1 MEIVRIRFDDK
12 FNFDI
17 LFVCS
22 IDLNILKVLLE
33 KFGIFFYIVGV
44 EVVNDKSCVFIL
56 DFELENLDVF
66 YDILLKE
73 VLLVVDRN
81 KDFLFFFWIEVG

>member
-44 EVVNDKSCVFIL
+44 EVVNDKLCVFIL

-66 YDILLKE
+66 YDI
-73 VLLVVDRN
+73 
-81 KDFLFFFWIEVG
+81 FIERSIVSSRLE

>member
-12 FNFDI
+12 FNFDK

-22 IDLNILKVLLE
+22 IDLDILKVLLE

-44 EVVNDKSCVFIL
+44 EVVNDKSRVFIL

-66 YDILLKE
+66 YDI
-73 VLLVVDRN
+73 
-81 KDFLFFFWIEVG
+81 FIERSIVSSRSE

>member
-22 IDLNILKVLLE
+22 VDLDILKVLLE
-33 KFGIFFYIVGV
+33 KLGIFFYIVGV
-44 EVVNDKSCVFIL
+44 EVVNDKSRVFIL

-66 YDILLKE
+66 YDI
-73 VLLVVDRN
+73 
-81 KDFLFFFWIEVG
+81 FIERSIVSSRSE